1 MEEEEEEKEERR
13 NLRLYHDQ
21 TIERKEKE
29 LEDSRDL
36 RGEILNIDIY
46 LYRRDSLSGPER
58 QPLDMDKRAAVV
70 AVAASSLEKGNNIM
84 CMISFKC
91 YIMFI
96 NFRRYRLPTSE
107 IENCEDSKV
116 DDIVGEDYATR

>member
-29 LEDSRDL
+29 LGLE
-36 RGEILNIDIY
+36 ET
-46 LYRRDSLSGPER
+46 LSGPER

>member
-84 CMISFKC
+84 CIESKLL
-91 YIMFI
+91 
-96 NFRRYRLPTSE
+96 RR
-107 IENCEDSKV
+107 
-116 DDIVGEDYATR
+116 